1 MLEATFVRRRG
12 HRDRVYVV
20 RSDQTTTGWDFPT
33 YGDGLPHDLCHLVV
47 EDALGLT
54 CGFWGL
60 VDRGVEVALIDN
72 ETTLVRNATPLVEIP
87 GFDFSGL
94 TEAEEAVALL
104 ASPFIGVDDSG
115 PLAVVRVGASGPQ
128 APPVNDLGP
137 LLGFSVP
144 ASATTVV
151 TTAITER
158 LGALGEQWRCL
169 EDGGAITVTFGA
181 GNPSG

>member
-12 HRDRVYVV
+12 QRDRVYVV

-47 EDALGLT
+47 EDALGMAS
-54 CGFWGL
+54 GFWGL

-72 ETTLVRNATPLVEIP
+72 EITLVRDGTSLVEDP
-87 GFDFSGL
+87 EFDFSGL

-104 ASPFIGVDDSG
+104 APIVQVDDTG
-115 PLAVVRVGASGPQ
+115 PLAVVRAGVSVPQ
-128 APPVNDLGP
+128 TPPANAMGR
-137 LLGFSVP
+137 LLGFSLP
-144 ASATTVV
+144 PSATTAV
-151 TTAITER
+151 TTAVTER
-158 LGALGEQWRCL
+158 LGALGEQWRSL

-181 GNPSG
+181 DNPSG